1 MLRLISEIYR
11 GGARNRWNNVRNIH
25 RLTRNV
31 DYSING
37 EYLMTKIRDGRS
49 CFYYDGPLRDINHLV
64 ESNRAINVE
73 REGSRI
79 LALDNG
85 ESRMFML
92 RVKYL

>member
-11 GGARNRWNNVRNIH
+11 GGARNRWTSEEYSLVDKER
-25 RLTRNV
+25 RLFDQWRV
-31 DYSING
+31 H
-37 EYLMTKIRDGRS
+37 LMTKIRDGRS

-64 ESNRAINVE
+64 ESNRTINVK

-79 LALDNG
+79 LALNNG

-92 RVKYL
+92 RVKYS

>member
-1 MLRLISEIYR
+1 MEQCEEYSPVDKERRLFDQWR
-11 GGARNRWNNVRNIH
+11 VH
-25 RLTRNV
+25 
-31 DYSING
+31 
-37 EYLMTKIRDGRS
+37 LMTKIRDGRS

-85 ESRMFML
+85 ESRMLML
-92 RVKYL
+92 RVKYS